1 MNNRKNDKSS
11 ERHPYEDSTFSHHEP
26 CPQCQR
32 NGGDWNGDNLARYSD
47 GHGYCHVCGY
57 YETAQGGSGRM
68 DRQKNPVPFDP
79 VPVDAFMALKA
90 RGITQET
97 CEHFGYGI
105 GKAGGKYC
113 HIAPLYDH
121 EGVLVAQHLRFE
133 GKARMYLAP
142 ELEPLGRLTTGHL
155 LP

>member
-1 MNNRKNDKSS
+1 MS
-11 ERHPYEDSTFSHHEP
+11 ERQAYEDSTFSHHEP

-68 DRQKNPVPFDP
+68 DRQKDPVPFDP
-79 VPVDAFMALKA
+79 VPVDTFMALKA

-105 GKAGGKYC
+105 GKVGGKYC

-121 EGVLVAQHLRFE
+121 EGILVAQSFL
-133 GKARMYLAP
+133 ANIYLI
-142 ELEPLGRLTTGHL
+142 
-155 LP
+155 